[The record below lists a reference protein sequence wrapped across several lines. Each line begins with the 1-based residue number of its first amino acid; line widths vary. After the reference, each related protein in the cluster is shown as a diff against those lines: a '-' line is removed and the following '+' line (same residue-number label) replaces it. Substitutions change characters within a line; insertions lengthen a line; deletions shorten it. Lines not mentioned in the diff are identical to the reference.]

1 MQAYQLVPGGTN
13 VLARRAPLRAPPRPA
28 RDPTLTPL
36 KILGKS
42 ARGEV
47 GPDFFALSGGLRTV
61 VMVVGEGTDDAG
73 AQFVRLGM
81 GQFQRRHLLEM
92 VVQQPRMIDQGLQ
105 NQCLAARD
113 RTALATH
120 DRAQRKLRARRLIG
134 PAVDGLA
141 PGRALRAAGLQASRR
156 AADITSSI
164 APRPPERARSSGS

>member
-1 MQAYQLVPGGTN
+1 MQGYQLVPGGKN
-13 VLARRAPLRAPPRPA
+13 VLARGARLRAPYRRG
-28 RDPTLTPL
+28 RDRTLNPL
-36 KILGKS
+36 KNLGKS
-42 ARGEV
+42 PRGEV
-47 GPDFFALSGGLRTV
+47 GPDFFALPGGLRTV

-105 NQCLAARD
+105 NERLAARD
-113 RTALATH
+113 RTALAAH

-141 PGRALRAAGLQASRR
+141 PGRALRAAGLES
-156 AADITSSI
+156 T
-164 APRPPERARSSGS
+164 RSAGGE